1 MNNLKKYFKKI
12 RNTRIH
18 RTALNKLTL
27 KSKLQGMLLLTSLG
41 SLLVI
46 GTTSWLQAK
55 GTLEDKIADQLIGVR
70 TAKADQFELFFSNL
84 YNQVGTLAED
94 GRVVEAMVGFN
105 RGFRQ
110 LERKFPEA
118 EIEPVLEAYYT
129 KEFFPRL
136 SKNLLGDNE
145 LKYITYRPSGQAGR
159 YLQYNYLAKNPN
171 KVGEKDKLLD
181 AGDGTYY
188 NQIHKEH
195 QAYFRR
201 LIDKFGYYDLF
212 LINHRTGDM
221 VYSVYKETDYATNLL
236 NGRYSQSGLADVV
249 RKVIA
254 SPQAG
259 KIQVVDFKPYRP
271 SYEAPAAFV
280 AAPIFSGFN
289 LIGIVAVQLPVDKI
303 NQVMSQDND
312 WETAGL
318 GKTGEAY
325 LIGED
330 FSMRSMSRFLQE
342 KPKRYKALVRSNG
355 TPKRDIELIEKLNT
369 TIGLQKVENQ
379 AAQLALGGETGI
391 EVVEDYRGVNTL
403 TAYAPLELQG
413 LDWGIL
419 AQMDLGEAYQP
430 LYALQIKLLIAGV
443 VFLLLTAL
451 GAEIAA
457 NIFIK
462 PFERLKADAQKVAAG
477 EADGEFAVTS
487 TDEFGEMTAILN
499 NINQKVNQTN
509 KELAAKDSENDNLL
523 NNLLPSSIAKRM
535 KAGETLIADKV
546 KQVTIVYAQVGGI
559 ADLSRQKT
567 PQEVTE
573 LLTKL
578 VGEFDK
584 AAIRYGMERQSSGS
598 TDYMAFCGLTQ
609 PRLDHTKRATDFAIA
624 IVQSLTRLEN
634 LHNST
639 LALRIGIHS
648 GSVNA
653 GVVGGK
659 KKFAFNIWG
668 EDVYLATRIYARA
681 QPNHVVITEAAFQ
694 RVADAYTFA
703 PNPVA
708 EIENVGSVK
717 TWTLVTSNKMSVSE
731 VDLVQ
736 SSFAKV
742 APISDKAGEL
752 FYQRLFELDPSLR
765 PMFKGDI
772 KQQERKLMATLGVVV
787 EGLRHPENII
797 GAAQKL
803 GRDHAGYGVK
813 DEHYAVVGEAL
824 LWTLQ
829 QGLGDE
835 FTPEVR
841 SGWVTAYTFVSG
853 IMRDAAAE
861 IKLQSIGV

>member
-1 MNNLKKYFKKI
+1 MNNVKKYLGKI
-12 RNTRIH
+12 RKTRIH

-55 GTLEDKIADQLIGVR
+55 STLEDKIADQLVGVR

-94 GRVVEAMVGFN
+94 GKVVEAMVGFN

-110 LERKFPEA
+110 LERKFPESGL
-118 EIEPVLEAYYT
+118 EESLEAYYT

-136 SKNLLGDNE
+136 SKNLLGNNE
-145 LKYITYRPSGQAGR
+145 LKYITYRPSSQAGR

-181 AGDGTYY
+181 AGDGSYY
-188 NQIHKEH
+188 NQIHQKH
-195 QAYFRR
+195 QTYFRK
-201 LIDKFGYYDLF
+201 LIEKFGYYDLF

-236 NGRYSQSGLADVV
+236 NGPYSRSGLADVI
-249 RKVIA
+249 REVIA
-254 SPQAG
+254 NPQAG
-259 KIQVVDFKPYRP
+259 SIQVVDFKPYRP
-271 SYEAPAAFV
+271 SYQAPAAFV
-280 AAPIFSGFN
+280 GVPIFSGFN
-289 LIGIVAVQLPVDKI
+289 QIGILVVQVPIDKI

-312 WETAGL
+312 WEAAGL

-325 LIGED
+325 LIGDD
-330 FSMRSMSRFLQE
+330 FSMRSTSRFLQE
-342 KPKRYKALVRSNG
+342 KPKQYKALVRRNG

-379 AAQLALGGETGI
+379 ASQLALGGEKGI
-391 EVVEDYRGVNTL
+391 KVVEDYRGVNTL

-419 AQMDLGEAYQP
+419 TQMDLGEAYQP
-430 LYALQIKLLIAGV
+430 LYWLQVKLLIAAV
-443 VFLLLTAL
+443 IFLLLTAL

-462 PFERLKADAQKVAAG
+462 PFERLKADAQKVAQG

-487 TDEFGEMTAILN
+487 TDEFGQMTAILN

-509 KELAAKDSENDNLL
+509 KELEAKEQENDNLL
-523 NNLLPSSIAKRM
+523 NNLLPSTIAKRM
-535 KAGETLIADKV
+535 KAGETLIAEQV
-546 KQVTIVYAQVGGI
+546 KQVTIVYAQIGGI

-578 VGEFDK
+578 VEEFDK
-584 AAIRYGMERQSSGS
+584 AAVRYGMERQSSGN

-624 IVQSLTRLEN
+624 MVQSLNRMEK
-634 LHNST
+634 LHKSA

-653 GVVGGK
+653 GVVGT

-681 QPNHVVITEAAFQ
+681 QPNHVVMTEAAFQ
-694 RVADAYTFA
+694 RVADAYTFM

-708 EIENVGSVK
+708 EIENIGEVK

-736 SSFAKV
+736 ASFAKI

-752 FYQRLFELDPSLR
+752 FYKRLFELDPSLR
-765 PMFKGDI
+765 PLFKGDMEM
-772 KQQERKLMATLGVVV
+772 QERKLMATLGVVV

-797 GAAQKL
+797 GAAQDL
-803 GRDHAGYGVK
+803 GRQHAGYGVK

-829 QGLGDE
+829 QGLGNE

-841 SGWVTAYTFVSG
+841 SGWVTAFTLVSG

-861 IKLQSIGV
+861 MKLQSIGV

>member
-1 MNNLKKYFKKI
+1 MNNLKKYLRKI

-18 RTALNKLTL
+18 KTALNKLTL

-55 GTLEDKIADQLIGVR
+55 STLEDKIADQLIGVR
-70 TAKADQFELFFSNL
+70 TAKADQFEFFFENL

-110 LERKFPEA
+110 LERKFPES
-118 EIEPVLEAYYT
+118 ELEPVLEAYYT

-136 SKNLLGDNE
+136 TKNLLTNPE
-145 LKYITYRPSGQAGR
+145 LKYVTYRPPGQAGR

-188 NQIHKEH
+188 NQIHKKH
-195 QAYFRR
+195 QTYFRR
-201 LIDKFGYYDLF
+201 LIEKFGYYDLF

-221 VYSVYKETDYATNLL
+221 VYSVYKETDYGTNLL
-236 NGRYSQSGLADVV
+236 NGPYSRSGLGEVV
-249 RKVIA
+249 REVIA
-254 SPQAG
+254 NPQAG
-259 KIQVVDFKPYRP
+259 SIQVVDFKPYRP

-280 AAPIFSGFN
+280 AVPIFSGFN
-289 LIGIVAVQLPVDKI
+289 QIGILAVQVPIDKI

-312 WETAGL
+312 WEAAGL

-325 LIGED
+325 LIGDD
-330 FSMRSMSRFLQE
+330 FSMRSMSRSLQE
-342 KPKRYKALVRSNG
+342 KPKQYKALVRRNG

-369 TIGLQKVENQ
+369 TIGLQKVDNQ
-379 AAQLALGGETGI
+379 ASQLALGGEKGI
-391 EVVEDYRGVNTL
+391 KVVKDYRGVDTL

-419 AQMDLGEAYQP
+419 AQMDLNEAYQP
-430 LYALQIKLLIAGV
+430 LYSLQIKLLIAAV

-462 PFERLKADAQKVAAG
+462 PFERLKADAQKLAAG
-477 EADGEFAVTS
+477 EADTQFPVTS
-487 TDEFGEMTAILN
+487 QDEFGEMNAILN
-499 NINQKVNQTN
+499 AIALKLNQTN
-509 KELAAKDSENDNLL
+509 KELAAKDQENDNLL

-567 PQEVTE
+567 PQEITE

-578 VGEFDK
+578 VEEFDK
-584 AAIRYGMERQSSGS
+584 AAVRYGMEKQSSGS
-598 TDYMAFCGLTQ
+598 NDYKAFCGLTQ

-624 IVQSLTRLEN
+624 MVQSLNRLEN
-634 LHNST
+634 LHKST

-653 GVVGGK
+653 GVVGK

-681 QPNHVVITEAAFQ
+681 QPNHIVMTEAAFQ

-772 KQQERKLMATLGVVV
+772 KQQERKLMATLAVVV

-841 SGWVTAYTFVSG
+841 SGWVTAFTFVSG